1 MRSTIIAAAAFAV
14 GALASPAIIQ
24 KRDCNETCMTYEQAQ
39 VVANNFQT
47 LIANYSNSLADQ
59 VLTVGFED
67 YSDSVTELINSGCTG
82 PQALGSVTFDSRAA
96 FEAGQASQPAIP
108 FEILNLWYACEGPVV
123 IRWRSAQTPEEV
135 TGNIVMETTRNTN
148 SSSEPWLINTVYS
161 EFNSG
166 AWLVN
171 LGVFKPNCSANG
183 TSISGPVGKRS
194 LNLFPRLS
202 V

>member
-1 MRSTIIAAAAFAV
+1 MRSSIAAAALAI
-14 GALASPAIIQ
+14 GAIATPTYQTIQ
-24 KRDCNETCMTYEQAQ
+24 KRDCNDTCMTYDQAS
-39 VVANNFQT
+39 VVANNFKT
-47 LIANYSNSLADQ
+47 LIASYSDSLANQ
-59 VLTVGFED
+59 VLTVDFND

-96 FEAGQASQPAIP
+96 FEAGQAAQPAIP

-135 TGNIVMETTRNTN
+135 TGNIVLETTRNSNT
-148 SSSEPWLINTVYS
+148 SEPWLINTVYS

-171 LGVFKPNCSANG
+171 LGVFKPNCTA
-183 TSISGPVGKRS
+183 SGDNAGGQVGKRS
-194 LNLFPRLS
+194 ILNLGRKI
-202 V
+202 